1 MPSAYTSLL
10 GFVQPVTG
18 ELNNTWGN
26 TVNNQLTQLIEDSIA
41 ATSTANVTAGDWTLS
56 TTAGGAAN
64 EARTAILIATG
75 TPGVARSVFAPKLSK
90 TYVVI
95 NNSDSVLT
103 LKGGPGSPT
112 TGIALPAG
120 SSVLAAWDS
129 GVGDFV
135 KVAGGGGGATGGGAN
150 EVFFENDQTVTN
162 DYTIPGTKNAGTFGP
177 ITVDSGVTVT
187 VSSGAVWTVV

>member
-75 TPGVARSVFAPKLSK
+75 TPGTGRSVFAPKLSK

-187 VSSGAVWTVV
+187 VSSGAVWTIV

>member
-18 ELNNTWGN
+18 ELTNTWGG

-41 ATSTANVTAGDWTLS
+41 TTSTASVTAGDWTLS
-56 TTAGGAAN
+56 TTAGGAQN

-75 TPGVARSVFAPKLSK
+75 TPGTARVVYAPKSSK

-120 SSVLAAWDS
+120 GSVLAAWDS
-129 GVGDFV
+129 NVGDFV

-150 EVFFENDQTVTN
+150 QVFFENDQTVTN
-162 DYTIPGTKNAGTFGP
+162 DYTIPGNKNAGTFGP

>member
-41 ATSTANVTAGDWTLS
+41 STSTADVTAGDWTLT

-75 TPGVARSVFAPKLSK
+75 TPGVTRYIFAPKSSK

-95 NNSDSVLT
+95 NNSDST
-103 LKGGPGSPT
+103 LYLQGGPVSPT

-120 SSVLAAWDS
+120 GSVLAAWDS
-129 GVGDFV
+129 DVGDFV

-150 EVFFENDQTVTN
+150 QVFFENDQTVTN
-162 DYTIPGTKNAGTFGP
+162 DYTIPGNKNAGTFGP
-177 ITVDSGVTVT
+177 ITVNSGITVT
-187 VSSGAVWTVV
+187 VSSGSVWTVV

>member
-18 ELNNTWGN
+18 ELTNTWGSA
-26 TVNNQLTQLIEDSIA
+26 VNNQLTQLVEDSIA
-41 ATSTANVTAGDWTLS
+41 ATSTADVTASDWTLS
-56 TTAGGAAN
+56 TTAGGLSN
-64 EARTAILIATG
+64 EARTAILVATG
-75 TPGVARSVFAPKLSK
+75 TPGAARIIYAPKSSK

-95 NNSDSVLT
+95 NNSDSTLS

-112 TGIALPAG
+112 TGIALAAG
-120 SSVLAAWDS
+120 SSVLAAWDTD
-129 GVGDFV
+129 VADFV

-150 EVFFENDQTVTN
+150 QVFFENDQTVTN
-162 DYTIPGTKNAGTFGP
+162 NYTIPGNKNAGTFGP

>member
-18 ELNNTWGN
+18 ELNNTWGGV
-26 TVNNQLTQLIEDSIA
+26 VNNQLTQLIEDSIA
-41 ATSTANVTAGDWTLS
+41 ATSTADVTGSDWTLS

-75 TPGVARSVFAPKLSK
+75 TPGTPRVVYAPKSSK

-95 NNSDSVLT
+95 NDSDSILT

-112 TGIALPAG
+112 TGIGIQPGG
-120 SSVLAAWDS
+120 SALAAWN
-129 GVGDFV
+129 GTDFV

-150 EVFFENDQTVTN
+150 QVFFENDQTVTN
-162 DYTIPGTKNAGTFGP
+162 DYTIPGDKNAGTFGP

>member
-41 ATSTANVTAGDWTLS
+41 ATSTADVTAGDWTLS

-75 TPGVARSVFAPKLSK
+75 TPGTGRSVFAPKLSK